1 MALADRTKNP
11 LNIRFNQNNDWLGQT
26 GQDSGFSSF
35 ADVGFGYRA
44 ADRVLNSYG
53 NQGISTVRDTISRFA
68 PPSENDTDN
77 YIDFIAQRT
86 GLNPDDQI
94 DLSNQDT
101 RATLLAA
108 MAKMESNT
116 DITPGELRASIDMA
130 ELGRVTP
137 QQPMQSPD
145 VIQQLQDSVRSEF
158 APRNML
164 VQNTQAT
171 TTNDVTSAINLF
183 DKASNPNRYS
193 GFLEGVRDDD
203 YMDMLGVVESQERL
217 VTAPGSLAATFE
229 RGVKA
234 GALGLESDFNYFAAL
249 GNTLL
254 GNEDGVAT
262 RLNNAKE
269 AETMASNVM
278 EGVESFETFLDEP
291 TVYGFF
297 QQIAGATGQIAP
309 SAVATIG
316 TGLAGA
322 VTGAI
327 TKTALNKV
335 TQSTTRKLIEDIAE
349 KARLKGGK
357 KFLTP
362 EEQDILE
369 TGYGLLRGTSKA
381 AKTGGVVGALGQEY
395 PMMAGGSF
403 GEFDEA
409 GVELDESRALQS
421 LLTGIPL
428 AAIGVGGEAFI
439 LKSLAKHAT
448 TRAAKTGNSALKQ
461 YAQDIITQGVKSGVI
476 EGGTEVLQEGTM
488 VAQRFATDENYTAE
502 QAQLRLGQAA
512 FAGFFGGKAIGSA
525 GASVTGIFKVANQM
539 VDDATDARVAADID
553 TETTNIS
560 DDSLAGPT
568 PESPKDLDA
577 QIDATANSGSTKAAT
592 WLPEGTT
599 NLDSLPENEIV
610 ETPGE
615 GRVAYAARIPG
626 RGTIVSFDKDVVQGV
641 LAAGAS
647 EESLVAVLGYSN
659 TKPVDA
665 DRVVRVTDEN
675 GNVVSEEA
683 TNAEGEAAARIAAEG
698 IATDNQNIDV
708 VDTRQAQEDRKTR
721 FDDEAREMQL
731 ADELQNVVDANP
743 EQDPRN
749 IDADDTGSLP
759 FDPEGPFSD
768 INPQEDRG
776 REPRDVAS
784 YQLLQER
791 FKQQTLDDPEYNQR
805 FNLLNQLY
813 EQRGYTEDDGTS
825 VLEKFRGSL
834 SADNL
839 KALGN
844 LIIENSDIA
853 TYFPEFRTVDGE
865 QRVVIVEYPTEQ
877 GRRRARRQI
886 INPETGQEV
895 EASAVE
901 LSRVA
906 VSRAER
912 GAGAEIGPTIP
923 KFRVVNEIAENREVD
938 GETQRVVVGH
948 SPFGD
953 IDGKANNQNVELG
966 VLANEGISIN
976 TADQATLVGEG
987 LSRAQQLKL
996 GLVRMLGELAGREK
1010 ALSFEGTALNIQDL
1024 ATEAARNVDAEG
1036 RYNGTNPVLQAEV
1049 KSKDYSDSLGNLLLT
1064 PDPRTN
1070 AERTAGVKQEQR
1082 VNEQLARAEFD
1093 EDIGAIR
1100 QKYVDEFVRR
1110 REEMRAEGRSERE
1123 IDLMGASLKS
1133 RMATEIAAFTEFDP
1147 ADIDT
1152 APRKTTAQ
1160 LSEEDV
1166 RQEIQDGRIMD
1177 NLFALTDPRFRERQ
1191 RVEVRQNNSIELDSL
1206 NNPEDRA
1213 EQEFRQEGG
1222 LDQEDED
1229 LFSPRREAD
1238 PDRKVKTKKINARFR
1253 ARAARIRKSF
1263 EGSPEVAPVDAGLI
1277 RIRDRVA
1284 ELQSDGLSENEAL
1297 ARVAR
1302 EESNRPD
1309 PETGELIEVT
1319 VADLRDELKDL
1330 EISPEERRN
1339 EALNQQLLLN
1349 ELNRKEELSKL
1360 NSQPSEKTKARPSRI
1375 LLEMQPMPGDRMPG
1389 APLRES
1395 DARVL
1400 GGASVTPVKPMGANR
1415 RAVIRQSRRVKRKT
1429 APTVTLN
1436 GNLGTLT
1443 SRIANKA
1450 MSLFRFSKPI
1460 HIFTLSDLKSNW
1472 EFYVGGNT
1480 TLATGI
1486 SNTNEYVSGPIFER
1500 TNALMEAEGLSRQDA
1515 QARVLQEVDALPEAE
1530 RVTTFRNSELGVKT
1544 FQTRAKQELG
1554 KGLYAPL
1561 AEFLSQTI
1569 SRMDET
1575 QDGVRVPGRM
1585 ITTGDA
1591 HIIVINDTDVQSG
1604 TLSDAA
1610 LGAVLSHEIGHILFK
1625 EEMQSL
1631 LDKPRGKM
1639 LFEAFQRH
1647 VEEMGGE
1654 VPSQYADAEEL
1665 MSLGFEEFYADQVAV
1680 FLLNESAEA
1689 DTGAKSYFKQIAKKI
1704 KGFMKAVSQILGGRI
1719 AQATTT
1725 NAQVGVPF
1733 RAQREGET
1741 DAAYN
1746 EAKTAYDNQPFVKTY
1761 FDQVVAEHKR
1771 KTRELV
1777 DEYDEVGWATQ
1788 HAAREIAIDV
1798 RKEIKDRAPG
1808 LLDSYK
1814 SVVEKILQSGSY
1826 KWLSRMLSSVD
1837 GWLREQGP
1845 EGIAIAQFFY
1855 AKSSSFEGVGF
1866 HEAKGRKNREFN
1878 NRLAGIFGLSIK
1890 AEENAWEV
1898 PEVEGALEL
1907 AQDETVPDIDLQRR
1921 ADAGDTIAA
1930 NALKVRELFSDIFDE
1945 YITNPK
1951 TGRPWFAIQKR
1962 LNYAPRMWNF
1972 VAIQEDP
1979 EGFRTLLLKSGISS
1993 ERIDALLA
2001 YVDENETSEDI
2012 RLGETEADARLRR
2025 ELDEIGYQ
2033 AERLAERRGITIKRA
2048 REIINEAK
2056 EKARLSPGMD
2066 AALSR
2071 ELAKVSTAAAREA
2084 GFMQPAGMAMIQ
2096 YFHQLTRKVEYER
2109 RGGYRFIKSQIDA
2122 APEAIRE
2129 HLDDAVLAQLG
2140 KKGQGMSG
2148 GWRLFNSI
2156 AAVHTALTTLLF
2168 TVFASVTDLAGIGV
2182 RLKEFD
2188 NVKAFYKEVFSGFK
2202 ESFTGVGERVQFAQ
2216 DVGVITMEAMDNMF
2230 IAVGE
2235 LDFANTW
2242 ARKTMAGFFKYT
2254 GLNWYTRATRIMAAG
2269 AGRMFLI
2276 RTATK
2281 KDFGAR
2287 EARYLQELGLTRDE
2301 VLAAYDEKNDHLDI
2315 KSNEKIR
2322 EAVVRFA
2329 EESIIR
2335 PNPAQRP
2342 SWASSPYFT
2351 AIWQLKSYFYAYG
2364 KTVLGGMGREVKN
2377 RYSEDGN
2384 FQGGAMLLLMA
2395 AGMMLPLTALGLEL
2409 REYTK
2414 WTVQAILP
2422 GIDASK
2428 RVFRSDYM
2436 DIDEYLFEVGIDR
2449 SGILGPFTLALTA
2462 VESLKWEGPI
2472 GPVIANIPF
2481 ADAIDDVFIDGDY
2494 MRTVPVLNN
2503 VQ

>member
-11 LNIRFNQNNDWLGQT
+11 LNIRFNENNDWLGQT

-35 ADVGFGYRA
+35 TDVGFGYRA
-44 ADRVLNSYG
+44 ADKVLNSYG

-68 PPSENDTDN
+68 PPNENDTDN
-77 YIDFIAQRT
+77 YIDFITQRT

-94 DLSNQDT
+94 DLSNQNT

-116 DITPGELRASIDMA
+116 DITPGELLTSIDMA
-130 ELGRVTP
+130 NSGRAVP
-137 QQPMQSPD
+137 QQPMQTPD
-145 VIQQLQDSVRSEF
+145 VIEQLQASVRAEF

-164 VQNTQAT
+164 VQNTQAA

-193 GFLEGVRDDD
+193 GFLEGTTNPDD
-203 YMDMLGVVESQERL
+203 YMDMLGTVESQERL
-217 VTAPGSLAATFE
+217 VTAPGSLAGTFE

-254 GNEDGVAT
+254 GDEDGVAT

-309 SAVATIG
+309 SAIATIG
-316 TGLAGA
+316 TGFAGA

-349 KARLKGGK
+349 KARTKGGK
-357 KFLTP
+357 QFLTP

-369 TGYGLLRGTSKA
+369 TGYGLLRGTSTA
-381 AKTGGVVGALGQEY
+381 AKRGGIAGAVAQEY

-421 LLTGIPL
+421 LLTGVPL

-448 TRAAKTGNSALKQ
+448 SRAAKTGNSKLKQ

-488 VAQRFATDENYTAE
+488 VGQRFATDENYTAE

-615 GRVAYAARIPG
+615 GRVAYAARVPG

-647 EESLVAVLGYSN
+647 EESLVAALGYSN

-665 DRVVRVTDEN
+665 DRVVRVTDDN

-683 TNAEGEAAARIAAEG
+683 TNAEGEAAARVAAEG

-731 ADELQNVVDANP
+731 AEELQNVIDANP

-749 IDADDTGSLP
+749 IDADDTGGLP

-768 INPQEDRG
+768 INPEEDRG
-776 REPRDVAS
+776 REPRAVAS
-784 YQLLQER
+784 YQPLQEQ
-791 FKQQTLDDPEYNQR
+791 FKQQTLDDAEYNRR

-813 EQRGYTEDDGTS
+813 EQRGYTENDGTS

-834 SADNL
+834 SASNL
-839 KALGN
+839 KVLAE
-844 LIIENSDIA
+844 LITKNNDTA
-853 TYFPEFRTVDGE
+853 TYFPEFQTIDGE
-865 QRVVIVEYPTEQ
+865 QRVVIMEYPTEQ
-877 GRRRARRQI
+877 GRRRARRQTI
-886 INPETGQEV
+886 DPETGQEV
-895 EASAVE
+895 EANAAE
-901 LSRVA
+901 LSA
-906 VSRAER
+906 SAINTAQR
-912 GAGAEIGPTIP
+912 GAGSSVGPTLP
-923 KFRVVNEIAENREVD
+923 KFRVVNQIVENQQITNPET
-938 GETQRVVVGH
+938 GELETQRVVVGH
-948 SPFGD
+948 SEFG
-953 IDGKANNQNVELG
+953 GLEGAANNQNVGLG
-966 VLANEGISIN
+966 FLANSGISVN

-996 GLVRMLGELAGREK
+996 GMLRMFGELAGRGK
-1010 ALSFEGTALNIQDL
+1010 ALSFEGQALDIQAL
-1024 ATEAARNVDAEG
+1024 ATEAATNVDAEG
-1036 RYNGTNPVLQAEV
+1036 RYNGTNPILQATVSSEG
-1049 KSKDYSDSLGNLLLT
+1049 YSDSLGNLLLA

-1070 AERTAGVKQEQR
+1070 AERTAGTKQQQR
-1082 VNEQLARAEFD
+1082 VDEQLARADFD
-1093 EDIGAIR
+1093 EDIGSIR
-1100 QKYVDEFVRR
+1100 QKYRDEFIRR
-1110 REEMRAEGRSERE
+1110 REEMRAAGRSERD
-1123 IDLMGASLKS
+1123 IKLMGANLKS

-1152 APRKTTAQ
+1152 GPRRTTVQ
-1160 LSEEDV
+1160 LSEKDI
-1166 RQEIQDGRIMD
+1166 RQEVQDGRIMD
-1177 NLFALTDPRFRERQ
+1177 NLFAMTDPRFRERQ
-1191 RVEVRQNNSIELDSL
+1191 RVEVSQDNSLDLDPL

-1222 LDQEDED
+1222 LDQEDAD
-1229 LFSPRREAD
+1229 LYNPAREQD
-1238 PDRKVKTKKINARFR
+1238 PNKDVKSRQINKRFNAR
-1253 ARAARIRKSF
+1253 AKRIRDSF
-1263 EGSPEVAPVDAGLI
+1263 AGSAEAAPVDAGLV

-1284 ELQSDGLSENEAL
+1284 VLQSEGLSETEAL
-1297 ARVAR
+1297 QLTASEA
-1302 EESNRPD
+1302 
-1309 PETGELIEVT
+1309 GLT
-1319 VADLRDELKDL
+1319 VADLRNELRDL

-1339 EALNQQLLLN
+1339 EALRQQLLLN
-1349 ELNRKEELSKL
+1349 ELHRKAELEKL
-1360 NSQPSEKTKARPSRI
+1360 EKQPAERTKARPSRI
-1375 LLEMQPMPGDRMPG
+1375 LLEMQPTSGDRMPG
-1389 APLRES
+1389 AALRAS
-1395 DARVL
+1395 DARTL
-1400 GGASVTPVKPMGANR
+1400 GSASLNPAGPEMGPNR
-1415 RAVIRQSRRVKRKT
+1415 RAVNRQARRVKRKT

-1450 MSLFRFSKPI
+1450 TSLFKFSKPI
-1460 HIFTLSDLKSNW
+1460 HVFTLSELKANFQS
-1472 EFYVGGNT
+1472 YT
-1480 TLATGI
+1480 
-1486 SNTNEYVSGPIFER
+1486 SG
-1500 TNALMEAEGLSRQDA
+1500 EG
-1515 QARVLQEVDALPEAE
+1515 
-1530 RVTTFRNSELGVKT
+1530 K
-1544 FQTRAKQELG
+1544 
-1554 KGLYAPL
+1554 YAPV
-1561 AEFLSQTI
+1561 AEFLSETI

-1585 ITTGDA
+1585 VTTGDA

-1604 TLSDAA
+1604 TINDAA
-1610 LGAVLSHEIGHILFK
+1610 VGTVLAHEVGHILFK

-1654 VPSQYADAEEL
+1654 VPSQYADADEL

-1680 FLLNESAEA
+1680 FLLDESAKA
-1689 DTGAKSYFKQIAKKI
+1689 DTGAKAYFKQIAKKL
-1704 KGFMKAVSQILGGRI
+1704 KEFMKAVSQILGGRI
-1719 AQATTT
+1719 TQATTT

-1733 RAQREGET
+1733 RAKQEGET

-1746 EAKTAYDNQPFVKTY
+1746 EAKTAYDNQPFVQTY

-1788 HAAREIAIDV
+1788 HAAREIAIDIQ
-1798 RKEIKDRAPG
+1798 KEIKDRAPG
-1808 LLDSYK
+1808 LLNSYK
-1814 SVVEKILQSGSY
+1814 STTEKILQSGSY

-1845 EGIAIAQFFY
+1845 EGTAIAQFFY
-1855 AKSSSFEGVGF
+1855 AKSSSKEGVGF

-1878 NRLAGIFGLSIK
+1878 NRLAAIFGLNIK

-1898 PEVEGALEL
+1898 PEVKDSLEL
-1907 AQDETVPDIDLQRR
+1907 AQNEDVSDVDLQRR
-1921 ADAGDTIAA
+1921 ADAGDAVAA

-1945 YITNPK
+1945 YITNPE
-1951 TGRPWFAIQKR
+1951 TGRPWFAIKKR
-1962 LNYAPRMWNF
+1962 QNYAPRMWNF
-1972 VAIQEDP
+1972 VAIQENP
-1979 EGFRTLLLKSGISS
+1979 EAFRTLLLEAGLSPQ
-1993 ERIDALLA
+1993 RIDAILS
-2001 YVDENETSEDI
+2001 YVDENESSEDI
-2012 RLGETEADARLRR
+2012 RLGETEEDAQLRR
-2025 ELDEIGYQ
+2025 ELEEISYQ
-2033 AERLAERRGITIKRA
+2033 AERLAERRNITVKRA
-2048 REIINEAK
+2048 AEIIKEAK

-2109 RGGYRFIKSQIDA
+2109 RGGYTRIKSLIES
-2122 APEAIRE
+2122 APEDVRE
-2129 HLDDAVLAQLG
+2129 HIEDAVLAQLG

-2182 RLKEFD
+2182 RLKEYD
-2188 NVKAFYKEVFSGFK
+2188 NIKAFYKEVFSGFQ
-2202 ESFTGVGERVQFAQ
+2202 ESFTGTGERVQFAQ

-2235 LDFANTW
+2235 LDFANNW

-2287 EARYLQELGLTRDE
+2287 EARYLEELGLTRDE

-2315 KSNEKIR
+2315 KSNEKLR

-2422 GIDASK
+2422 GIEATG
-2428 RVFRSDYM
+2428 RTFRSDYM
-2436 DIDEYLFEVGIDR
+2436 DTGEYLFEVGIDR

-2462 VESLKWEGPI
+2462 IESLKWEGPI
-2472 GPVIANIPF
+2472 GPVISNIPF

>member
-1 MALADRTKNP
+1 MASEEEAL
-11 LNIRFNQNNDWLGQT
+11 FE
-26 GQDSGFSSF
+26 GFI
-35 ADVGFGYRA
+35 GEA
-44 ADRVLNSYG
+44 AE
-53 NQGISTVRDTISRFA
+53 A
-68 PPSENDTDN
+68 E
-77 YIDFIAQRT
+77 
-86 GLNPDDQI
+86 
-94 DLSNQDT
+94 
-101 RATLLAA
+101 AA
-108 MAKMESNT
+108 
-116 DITPGELRASIDMA
+116 
-130 ELGRVTP
+130 
-137 QQPMQSPD
+137 
-145 VIQQLQDSVRSEF
+145 
-158 APRNML
+158 
-164 VQNTQAT
+164 AT
-171 TTNDVTSAINLF
+171 TAALGDVDALDPVLTAPVGIGKTFS
-183 DKASNPNRYS
+183 R
-193 GFLEGVRDDD
+193 GVR
-203 YMDMLGVVESQERL
+203 
-217 VTAPGSLAATFE
+217 
-229 RGVKA
+229 A
-234 GALGLESDFNYFAAL
+234 GTLGLDSDANYFLAL

-254 GNEDGVAT
+254 GDEEATKERVRRARLAETNASDVLAGIGTFEDFIEEPTIGGFIDQAILSVGQITPMAATAIGTSLTGALVGASAKLGANAISRGVT
-262 RLNNAKE
+262 KKLVNDTLKKKLRKE
-269 AETMASNVM
+269 A
-278 EGVESFETFLDEP
+278 LD
-291 TVYGFF
+291 
-297 QQIAGATGQIAP
+297 A
-309 SAVATIG
+309 
-316 TGLAGA
+316 
-322 VTGAI
+322 
-327 TKTALNKV
+327 
-335 TQSTTRKLIEDIAE
+335 DE
-349 KARLKGGK
+349 KAL
-357 KFLTP
+357 L
-362 EEQDILE
+362 DI
-369 TGYGLLRGTSKA
+369 GYGLTQS
-381 AKTGGVVGALGQEY
+381 AKTGALGGAFLQEY

-409 GVELDESRALQS
+409 GVELTDERAFQAAAL
-421 LLTGIPL
+421 GVPL
-428 AAIGVGGEAFI
+428 AAVGVAGEALI
-439 LKSLAKHAT
+439 VKSLANLAT
-448 TRAAKTGNSALKQ
+448 KKAKKEGTSRLREYASNILKQ
-461 YAQDIITQGVKSGVI
+461 GALGGVTES
-476 EGGTEVLQEGTM
+476 GTEIVQEGAM
-488 VAQRFATDENYTAE
+488 VAQRMSVDPEYDAA

-512 FAGFFGGKAIGSA
+512 FAGFFGGKALSGTGAAVA
-525 GASVTGIFKVANQM
+525 GIPQVLRDTTARAKEFIDNSYEANVASEIDDEVAL
-539 VDDATDARVAADID
+539 A
-553 TETTNIS
+553 NIEEQFEL
-560 DDSLAGPT
+560 DLGDLPEAPPT
-568 PESPKDLDA
+568 PDAPTPDAPTPDAPVSPDA
-577 QIDATANSGSTKAAT
+577 PTPDAPTPDA
-592 WLPEGTT
+592 PTT
-599 NLDSLPENEIV
+599 PD
-610 ETPGE
+610 
-615 GRVAYAARIPG
+615 
-626 RGTIVSFDKDVVQGV
+626 
-641 LAAGAS
+641 
-647 EESLVAVLGYSN
+647 
-659 TKPVDA
+659 
-665 DRVVRVTDEN
+665 TDP
-675 GNVVSEEA
+675 
-683 TNAEGEAAARIAAEG
+683 
-698 IATDNQNIDV
+698 
-708 VDTRQAQEDRKTR
+708 
-721 FDDEAREMQL
+721 REMQV
-731 ADELQNVVDANP
+731 ADELTAFLDTSP

-749 IDADDTGSLP
+749 IDADDTGELP

-784 YQLLQER
+784 YQPLQDR
-791 FKQQTLDDPEYNQR
+791 FKQQTLDSPEYNRR

-834 SADNL
+834 SASNL
-839 KALGN
+839 KTLAG
-844 LIIENSDIA
+844 LITKNSDIA

-877 GRRRARRQI
+877 GRRRARRQTI
-886 INPETGQEV
+886 DPETGQEIEV
-895 EASAVE
+895 NATELARSAI
-901 LSRVA
+901 R
-906 VSRAER
+906 RATK
-912 GAGAEIGPTIP
+912 GAGKEIGPTIP
-923 KFRVVNEIAENREVD
+923 KFRVVNEIAENQEVD

-966 VLANEGISIN
+966 FLANEGISVN
-976 TADQATLVGEG
+976 TADQATLIGEG

-1024 ATEAARNVDAEG
+1024 AAEAARNVDADG
-1036 RYNGTNPVLQAEV
+1036 RYNGTNPVLQAQV
-1049 KSKDYSDSLGNLLLT
+1049 NSDGYSDSLGNLLLT

-1070 AERTAGVKQEQR
+1070 RDRASAIKQQQRVDEALAQNNRDIADIRDKYRNEFRAERDR
-1082 VNEQLARAEFD
+1082 
-1093 EDIGAIR
+1093 
-1100 QKYVDEFVRR
+1100 
-1110 REEMRAEGRSERE
+1110 MRAQGRTQADINR
-1123 IDLMGASLKS
+1123 MGASLKS
-1133 RMATEIAAFTEFDP
+1133 RMATEIAAFTELDP
-1147 ADIDT
+1147 ADIT
-1152 APRKTTAQ
+1152 K
-1160 LSEEDV
+1160 E
-1166 RQEIQDGRIMD
+1166 QD
-1177 NLFALTDPRFRERQ
+1177 LDP
-1191 RVEVRQNNSIELDSL
+1191 I

-1229 LFSPRREAD
+1229 LYSPAREED
-1238 PDRKVKTKKINARFR
+1238 PNKAVKTKQINKRFS
-1253 ARAARIRKSF
+1253 ARATRLRGAL
-1263 EGSPEVAPVDAGLI
+1263 EGP
-1277 RIRDRVA
+1277 
-1284 ELQSDGLSENEAL
+1284 AL
-1297 ARVAR
+1297 
-1302 EESNRPD
+1302 
-1309 PETGELIEVT
+1309 
-1319 VADLRDELKDL
+1319 
-1330 EISPEERRN
+1330 ER
-1339 EALNQQLLLN
+1339 QLALN
-1349 ELNRKEELSKL
+1349 ELNRKAELEKL
-1360 NSQPSEKTKARPSRI
+1360 EAQNAERTKARPSRI
-1375 LLEMQPMPGDRMPG
+1375 ILESQPMPGDRMPG
-1389 APLRES
+1389 APLRAS
-1395 DARVL
+1395 DARILGSAVL
-1400 GGASVTPVKPMGANR
+1400 NPAQSETGSNR
-1415 RAVIRQSRRVKRKT
+1415 RARRVKRKK
-1429 APTVTLN
+1429 APAVTLN
-1436 GNLGTLT
+1436 GKLGTLT

-1450 MSLFRFSKPI
+1450 TNLFKFSKPV

-1480 TLATGI
+1480 ALSTGI
-1486 SNTNEYVSGPIFER
+1486 VNTNEYVSGPIFDR

-1515 QARVLQEVDALPEAE
+1515 QARVLEEVNALPEAE
-1530 RVTTFRNSELGVKT
+1530 RVTTFRNSELGTRT
-1544 FQTRAKQELG
+1544 FQTKSKQKLG
-1554 KGLYAPL
+1554 KGFYAPL
-1561 AEFLSQTI
+1561 GEFLSETI
-1569 SRMDET
+1569 ARMDET

-1610 LGAVLSHEIGHILFK
+1610 LGTVLAHEIGHILFK

-1631 LDKPRGKM
+1631 LDKPRGKL

-1654 VPSQYADAEEL
+1654 TPSQYADADEL

-1680 FLLNESAEA
+1680 FLLDESAKA
-1689 DTGAKSYFKQIAKKI
+1689 DTGAKAYFKQIAKKL
-1704 KGFMKAVSQILGGRI
+1704 KEFMKAVSQILGGRI

-1733 RAQREGET
+1733 RAQQEGET

-1777 DEYDEVGWATQ
+1777 DEYDEVGWAAQ
-1788 HAAREIAIDV
+1788 HAAREIAIDIQ
-1798 RKEIKDRAPG
+1798 KEIKDKAPG
-1808 LLDSYK
+1808 LLNSYK
-1814 SVVEKILQSGSY
+1814 TVVEKILQSGSY

-1845 EGIAIAQFFY
+1845 AGVAIAQFFY
-1855 AKSSSFEGVGF
+1855 AKSSSLEGVGF

-1878 NRLAGIFGLSIK
+1878 NRLAAIFGLNIK

-1898 PEVEGALEL
+1898 PEVKDSLEL
-1907 AQDETVPDIDLQRR
+1907 AQNENVSDADLQRR
-1921 ADAGDTIAA
+1921 ADAGDVVAG
-1930 NALKVRELFSDIFDE
+1930 NALQVRELFSDIFDN
-1945 YITNPK
+1945 YITNPE

-1962 LNYAPRMWNF
+1962 TNYAPRMWNF
-1972 VAIQEDP
+1972 IAIQENPDA
-1979 EGFRTLLLKSGISS
+1979 FRTLLLESGLSS
-1993 ERIDALLA
+1993 QRIDALLK
-2001 YVDENETSEDI
+2001 YIDENETSEDI
-2012 RLGETEADARLRR
+2012 RLGETEEDARLRR
-2025 ELDEIGYQ
+2025 ELEELDFQ
-2033 AERLAERRGITIKRA
+2033 AERLAERRGITIQRA
-2048 REIINEAK
+2048 NEIIRAAK

-2071 ELAKVSTAAAREA
+2071 ELGKVSTAAAREA

-2109 RGGYRFIKSQIDA
+2109 RGGYARLKSLIDA
-2122 APEAIRE
+2122 APEDVRE
-2129 HLDDAVLAQLG
+2129 HLEDAILAQLG
-2140 KKGQGMSG
+2140 KKGQGMTG

-2182 RLKEFD
+2182 RLKEYD
-2188 NVKAFYKEVFSGFK
+2188 NIRAFYKEVFSGFQ
-2202 ESFTGVGERVQFAQ
+2202 ESFTGTGERVQFAM

-2269 AGRMFLI
+2269 AGRMFII

-2287 EARYLQELGLTRDE
+2287 EARYLEELGLTRDE

-2436 DIDEYLFEVGIDR
+2436 DTGEYLFEVGIDR
-2449 SGILGPFTLALTA
+2449 SGILGPFTLGLTA
-2462 VESLKWEGPI
+2462 IESLKWEGPI
-2472 GPVIANIPF
+2472 GPIISNIPF

>member
-1 MALADRTKNP
+1 MARADRTKNP
-11 LNIRFNQNNDWLGQT
+11 LNIRFNENNDWIGQT

-35 ADVGFGYRA
+35 TNESFGYRA

-53 NQGISTVRDTISRFA
+53 RSGVSTVRDTISRFA

-94 DLSNQDT
+94 DLSDQNT

-116 DITPGELRASIDMA
+116 DITPGELLTSIDMA
-130 ELGRVTP
+130 NAGRAAP
-137 QQPMQSPD
+137 QQPLQTPD
-145 VIQQLQDSVRSEF
+145 VIEQLQASVKSEF
-158 APRNML
+158 APRNMV
-164 VQNTQAT
+164 VQNTQAA

-193 GFLEGVRDDD
+193 GFLEGIKNPDE
-203 YMDMLGVVESQERL
+203 YTDMLGTVESQERL

-349 KARLKGGK
+349 KARTKGGK
-357 KFLTP
+357 QFLTL

-369 TGYGLLRGTSKA
+369 TGYGLLRGTSRA
-381 AKTGGVVGALGQEY
+381 AKQGGVVGAIGQEY

-428 AAIGVGGEAFI
+428 AAVGVGGEAFI

-448 TRAAKTGNSALKQ
+448 TKAAKTGNSKLKQ
-461 YAQDIITQGVKSGVI
+461 YAQDILTQGVKSGVI
-476 EGGTEVLQEGTM
+476 EGGTEVVQEGAM
-488 VAQRFATDENYTAE
+488 VAQRLATDENYTTE

-525 GASVTGIFKVANQM
+525 GASVTGIFKVADQM
-539 VDDATDARVAADID
+539 VNDATDARVAADID

-560 DDSLAGPT
+560 DDSLSGPT

-577 QIDATANSGSTKAAT
+577 QINAAASPNSTKAAS

-599 NLDSLPENEIV
+599 NLDGLPENEII

-647 EESLVAVLGYSN
+647 EESLTAALGYSN

-683 TNAEGEAAARIAAEG
+683 TNADGEAAARVAAEG
-698 IATDNQNIDV
+698 IATENQNIDV
-708 VDTRQAQEDRKTR
+708 VDTRQAQEDRKGR
-721 FDDEAREMQL
+721 LDEDAREMQITE
-731 ADELQNVVDANP
+731 ELQNVIDANP

-749 IDADDTGSLP
+749 IDADDTGGLS

-768 INPQEDRG
+768 INPEEDRG
-776 REPRDVAS
+776 REPRAVAS
-784 YQLLQER
+784 YQPLQDR
-791 FKQQTLDDPEYNQR
+791 FKEQTLNDAEYNRR

-813 EQRGYTEDDGTS
+813 EQRGYTENDGTS

-834 SADNL
+834 SASNL
-839 KALGN
+839 KVLAG
-844 LIIENSDIA
+844 LITKNSDIA
-853 TYFPEFRTVDGE
+853 TYFPEFQTVDGE
-865 QRVVIVEYPTEQ
+865 QRVVIMEYPTEQ
-877 GRRRARRQI
+877 GRRRARRETI
-886 INPETGQEV
+886 DPETGQEIEV
-895 EASAVE
+895 NATEIARSAI
-901 LSRVA
+901 R
-906 VSRAER
+906 RAQK
-912 GAGAEIGPTIP
+912 GAGKEIGPTIP
-923 KFRVVNEIAENREVD
+923 KFRVIQQGRA
-938 GETQRVVVGH
+938 
-948 SPFGD
+948 FGD
-953 IDGKANNQNVELG
+953 LEGDANKRNVELG
-966 VLANEGISIN
+966 FLANEGILVN
-976 TADQATLVGEG
+976 TADQATLIGEG
-987 LSRAQQLKL
+987 LTRAQQLKL
-996 GLVRMLGELAGREK
+996 GLFRILGDIQSSGRTF
-1010 ALSFEGTALNIQDL
+1010 SFEGTDVDIQAL
-1024 ATEAARNVDAEG
+1024 AAEASANVDADG
-1036 RYNGTNPVLQAEV
+1036 RYNGANPILQTEV
-1049 KSKDYSDSLGNLLLT
+1049 TSEGYSDSLGNLLLT

-1070 AERTAGVKQEQR
+1070 KERTAGVKQEQR
-1082 VNEQLARAEFD
+1082 VNEQLARADFD
-1093 EDIGAIR
+1093 EDIGSIR
-1100 QKYVDEFVRR
+1100 QKYRDEFVRR
-1110 REEMRAEGRSERE
+1110 REEMRAEGRSERD
-1123 IDLMGASLKS
+1123 IKLMGANLKS

-1147 ADIDT
+1147 ADIEDT
-1152 APRKTTAQ
+1152 A
-1160 LSEEDV
+1160 
-1166 RQEIQDGRIMD
+1166 QD
-1177 NLFALTDPRFRERQ
+1177 LDP
-1191 RVEVRQNNSIELDSL
+1191 I

-1222 LDQEDED
+1222 LDQEDAD
-1229 LFSPRREAD
+1229 LYSPERAND
-1238 PDRKVKTKKINARFR
+1238 PNKVVKTRRVNKRFNAR
-1253 ARAARIRKSF
+1253 AKRIRDSVA
-1263 EGSPEVAPVDAGLI
+1263 GSAEAAPVDAGLV
-1277 RIRDRVA
+1277 RIRDRLAV
-1284 ELQSDGLSENEAL
+1284 LQSEGLSEFEAL
-1297 ARVAR
+1297 QSV
-1302 EESNRPD
+1302 SN
-1309 PETGELIEVT
+1309 ETGLT
-1319 VADLRDELKDL
+1319 VADLRTELREL

-1339 EALNQQLLLN
+1339 EALRQQLVLN
-1349 ELNRKEELSKL
+1349 ELHRKAELEKL
-1360 NSQPSEKTKARPSRI
+1360 EAQPAERTKARPSRI

-1389 APLRES
+1389 SSLRAS
-1395 DARVL
+1395 DARTL
-1400 GGASVTPVKPMGANR
+1400 GGASLNPAEMGPNR
-1415 RAVIRQSRRVKRKT
+1415 RAVNRQARRSDRKYKRVKRKT
-1429 APTVTLN
+1429 APTVPLN

-1450 MSLFRFSKPI
+1450 MSLFKFSKPV
-1460 HIFTLSDLKSNW
+1460 HVFTLSELKNNW
-1472 EFYVGGNT
+1472 EYYVGGNVA
-1480 TLATGI
+1480 LATGVV
-1486 SNTNEYVSGPIFER
+1486 NTNEYVSGPIFER

-1515 QARVLQEVDALPEAE
+1515 QLRVLEEVNALPEAE
-1530 RVTTFRNSELGVKT
+1530 RVTTINNSELGTKT

-1561 AEFLSQTI
+1561 AEFLSGTI
-1569 SRMDET
+1569 ARMDEN

-1585 ITTGDA
+1585 VTTGDA

-1604 TLSDAA
+1604 TINDAA
-1610 LGAVLSHEIGHILFK
+1610 VGTVLAHEIGHILFK

-1654 VPSQYADAEEL
+1654 VPSQYADADEL

-1680 FLLNESAEA
+1680 FLLDESAKA
-1689 DTGAKSYFKQIAKKI
+1689 DTGAKAYFKQIAKKL
-1704 KGFMKAVSQILGGRI
+1704 KEFMRAVSQILGGRI

-1733 RAQREGET
+1733 RAQQEGET

-1746 EAKTAYDNQPFVKTY
+1746 EAKTEYDNQPFVQTY

-1771 KTRELV
+1771 KNRELV

-1788 HAAREIAIDV
+1788 HAAREIAIDIQ
-1798 RKEIKDRAPG
+1798 KEIKDRAPG
-1808 LLDSYK
+1808 LLNSYK
-1814 SVVEKILQSGSY
+1814 STTEKILQSGSY

-1855 AKSSSFEGVGF
+1855 AKSSSKEGVGF

-1878 NRLAGIFGLSIK
+1878 NRLAAIFGLNIK

-1898 PEVEGALEL
+1898 PEVKDSLEL
-1907 AQDETVPDIDLQRR
+1907 SQNEDVSDADLQRR
-1921 ADAGDTIAA
+1921 ADAGDVVAA

-1951 TGRPWFAIQKR
+1951 TGRPWFAIKKR
-1962 LNYAPRMWNF
+1962 QNYAPRMWNF
-1972 VAIQEDP
+1972 VAIQENP
-1979 EGFRTLLLKSGISS
+1979 EAFRTLLLKSGLSPQ
-1993 ERIDALLA
+1993 RIDALLS
-2001 YVDENETSEDI
+2001 YVDENESSEDI
-2012 RLGETEADARLRR
+2012 RLGETEEDAQLRR
-2025 ELDEIGYQ
+2025 ELEEISYQ
-2033 AERLAERRGITIKRA
+2033 AERLAERRNITVKRA
-2048 REIINEAK
+2048 AEIIKEAK

-2109 RGGYRFIKSQIDA
+2109 RGGYARIKSLIEA
-2122 APEAIRE
+2122 APEDVRE
-2129 HLDDAVLAQLG
+2129 HIEDAVLAQLG

-2182 RLKEFD
+2182 RLKEYD
-2188 NVKAFYKEVFSGFK
+2188 NIRAFYKEVFSGFK
-2202 ESFTGVGERVQFAQ
+2202 ESFTGTGERVQFAQ

-2235 LDFANTW
+2235 LDFANNW

-2281 KDFGAR
+2281 KNFGAR
-2287 EARYLQELGLTRDE
+2287 EARYLEELGLTRDE

-2315 KSNEKIR
+2315 KTNEKLR

-2414 WTVQAILP
+2414 WTIQAVLP
-2422 GIDASK
+2422 GIEATG
-2428 RVFRSDYM
+2428 RTFRSDYM
-2436 DIDEYLFEVGIDR
+2436 DTGEYLFEVGIDR

-2462 VESLKWEGPI
+2462 IESLKWEGPI